1 MERRKLLI
9 AEGAEDFRVALADA
23 LRGAYHVRQC
33 SDGREALEQM
43 RKFLPDI
50 VVLDMML
57 PGLDG
62 ITILEMATSAGL
74 RPVVLATTRYLS
86 DYVLE
91 AAERFQVGY
100 LMMKPCDVRAAVARI
115 SDLSQRIRQPM
126 ITQPNPRNH
135 VSNLLLA
142 LGVATKLKGYS
153 YLREAILLMAKDPA
167 QSVTKELYPAVGA
180 LCNADADNVERSCRS
195 AIVSAWNNR
204 DDQLWQLY
212 FAADG
217 SGMLKRPTNATF
229 ISRLADTLRMEA
241 YSIENP

>member
-1 MERRKLLI
+1 
-9 AEGAEDFRVALADA
+9 
-23 LRGAYHVRQC
+23 
-33 SDGREALEQM
+33 
-43 RKFLPDI
+43 
-50 VVLDMML
+50 
-57 PGLDG
+57 
-62 ITILEMATSAGL
+62 
-74 RPVVLATTRYLS
+74 
-86 DYVLE
+86 
-91 AAERFQVGY
+91 
-100 LMMKPCDVRAAVARI
+100 
-115 SDLSQRIRQPM
+115 
-126 ITQPNPRNH
+126 
-135 VSNLLLA
+135 
-142 LGVATKLKGYS
+142 
-153 YLREAILLMAKDPA
+153 MAKDPA